1 MRKRRFI
8 FLAAVSVLLL
18 AALFWWATPVTFLEG
33 IPADKVTSI
42 EVFDG
47 GTGIGFT
54 VVAPED
60 IQYIV
65 SNLQQASMQR
75 EKLSL
80 GYMGTRFRLTFYDYS
95 GVPLETLIV
104 NSANTIRK
112 DPFFYRDPDASL
124 CLDYLDYLVS
134 LES

>member
-18 AALFWWATPVTFLEG
+18 AAAFWWATPVTFLEG

-80 GYMGTRFRLTFYDYS
+80 GYMGTRFRLTFYDDS

-124 CLDYLDYLVS
+124 CLDYLVS
-134 LES
+134 LED

>member
-8 FLAAVSVLLL
+8 FLTAASVLLL
-18 AALFWWATPVTFLEG
+18 AALFWWTTPVTFLEG
-33 IPADKVTSI
+33 VPADKVASI

-47 GTGIGFT
+47 NTGTGFT
-54 VVAPED
+54 VVTPED

-80 GYMGTRFRLTFYDYS
+80 GYMGTRFRLTFCDSS
-95 GVPLETLIV
+95 GVP
-104 NSANTIRK
+104 
-112 DPFFYRDPDASL
+112 F
-124 CLDYLDYLVS
+124 
-134 LES
+134 

>member
-8 FLAAVSVLLL
+8 FLAAASVLLL
-18 AALFWWATPVTFLEG
+18 VALFWWATPVTFLKG
-33 IPADKVTSI
+33 VPADKVTSI

-80 GYMGTRFRLTFYDYS
+80 GYMGTRFRLTFYDDS

>member
-1 MRKRRFI
+1 MWKRRFI

-33 IPADKVTSI
+33 VPADKVTSI

-80 GYMGTRFRLTFYDYS
+80 GYMGTRFRLTFYDDS

-124 CLDYLDYLVS
+124 CLDYLVS
-134 LES
+134 LED

>member
-42 EVFDG
+42 GVFDG

-80 GYMGTRFRLTFYDYS
+80 GYMGTRFRLTFYDDS

-124 CLDYLDYLVS
+124 CLDYLVS
-134 LES
+134 LED

>member
-8 FLAAVSVLLL
+8 FLAAVYVLLL

-33 IPADKVTSI
+33 VPADKVTSI

-80 GYMGTRFRLTFYDYS
+80 GYMGTRFRLTFYDDS

>member
-8 FLAAVSVLLL
+8 FLAAVSVLFL

-33 IPADKVTSI
+33 VPADKVTSI

-80 GYMGTRFRLTFYDYS
+80 GYMGTRFRLTFYDDS

-124 CLDYLDYLVS
+124 CLDYL
-134 LES
+134 

>member
-80 GYMGTRFRLTFYDYS
+80 GYMGTRFRLTFYDDS

-124 CLDYLDYLVS
+124 CLDYLVS
-134 LES
+134 LED

>member
-1 MRKRRFI
+1 MWKRRFI

-33 IPADKVTSI
+33 VPADKVTSI

-80 GYMGTRFRLTFYDYS
+80 GYMGTRFRLTFYDDS

>member
-33 IPADKVTSI
+33 VPADKVTSI

-80 GYMGTRFRLTFYDYS
+80 GYMGTRFRLTFYDDS

-124 CLDYLDYLVS
+124 CLDYLLS
-134 LES
+134 LED

>member
-18 AALFWWATPVTFLEG
+18 AALFWWATPVTFLKG
-33 IPADKVTSI
+33 VPADKVTSI

-80 GYMGTRFRLTFYDYS
+80 GYMGTRFRLTFYDDR

-104 NSANTIRK
+104 NSAHTIRK

-124 CLDYLDYLVS
+124 CLDYLVS
-134 LES
+134 LED

>member
-33 IPADKVTSI
+33 VPADKVTSI

-54 VVAPED
+54 VVSPED

-80 GYMGTRFRLTFYDYS
+80 GYMGTRFRLTFYDDS

>member
-33 IPADKVTSI
+33 VPADKVTSI

-80 GYMGTRFRLTFYDYS
+80 GYMGTRFRLTFYDDS

>member
-65 SNLQQASMQR
+65 SNLQQASLQR

-80 GYMGTRFRLTFYDYS
+80 GYMGTRFRLTFYDDS

-124 CLDYLDYLVS
+124 CLDYLVS
-134 LES
+134 LED

>member
-8 FLAAVSVLLL
+8 FLAAVSVLFL

-33 IPADKVTSI
+33 VPADKVTSI

-80 GYMGTRFRLTFYDYS
+80 GYMGTRFRLTFYDDS

-124 CLDYLDYLVS
+124 CLDYLVS
-134 LES
+134 LED

>member
-8 FLAAVSVLLL
+8 FLAAVSVLFL
-18 AALFWWATPVTFLEG
+18 AALFWWVTPVTFLEG
-33 IPADKVTSI
+33 VPADKVTSI

-80 GYMGTRFRLTFYDYS
+80 GYMGTRFRLTFYDDS

-124 CLDYLDYLVS
+124 CLDYLVS
-134 LES
+134 LED

>member
-80 GYMGTRFRLTFYDYS
+80 GYMGTRFRLTFYDDS

-124 CLDYLDYLVS
+124 FLDYLVS
-134 LES
+134 LED

>member
-1 MRKRRFI
+1 MRKRRCI

-33 IPADKVTSI
+33 VPADKVTSI

-80 GYMGTRFRLTFYDYS
+80 GYMGTRFRLTFYDDS

-124 CLDYLDYLVS
+124 CLDYLVS
-134 LES
+134 LED

>member
-18 AALFWWATPVTFLEG
+18 AALFWWATPVTFLKG
-33 IPADKVTSI
+33 VPADKVTSI

-80 GYMGTRFRLTFYDYS
+80 GYMCTRFRLTFYDDS

-124 CLDYLDYLVS
+124 CLDYLVS
-134 LES
+134 LED

>member
-80 GYMGTRFRLTFYDYS
+80 GYMGTRFRLTFYDDS

-112 DPFFYRDPDASL
+112 DPFFYRDPEASL
-124 CLDYLDYLVS
+124 CLDYLVS
-134 LES
+134 LED

>member
-8 FLAAVSVLLL
+8 FPASVLLL

-33 IPADKVTSI
+33 IPADRVASI

-47 GTGIGFT
+47 NTGTGFT

-80 GYMGTRFRLTFYDYS
+80 GYMGTRFHLTFYDDS

-104 NSANTIRK
+104 NSTNTIRK

-124 CLDYLDYLVS
+124 CLDYLVS
-134 LES
+134 LEG

>member
-33 IPADKVTSI
+33 VPADKVTSI

-80 GYMGTRFRLTFYDYS
+80 GYMGTRFRLTFYDDS

-124 CLDYLDYLVS
+124 CLDYLVS
-134 LES
+134 LED

>member
-33 IPADKVTSI
+33 VPADKVTSI

-80 GYMGTRFRLTFYDYS
+80 GYMGTRFRLTFYDDS

-134 LES
+134 LEG

>member
-1 MRKRRFI
+1 MWKRRFI

-33 IPADKVTSI
+33 VPADKVTSI

-80 GYMGTRFRLTFYDYS
+80 GYMGTRFRLTFYDDS

-112 DPFFYRDPDASL
+112 DPFFYRDLDASL
-124 CLDYLDYLVS
+124 CLDYLVS
-134 LES
+134 LED

>member
-18 AALFWWATPVTFLEG
+18 AALFWWATPVTFLKG
-33 IPADKVTSI
+33 VPADKVTSI

-80 GYMGTRFRLTFYDYS
+80 GYMGTRFRLTFYDDS

-124 CLDYLDYLVS
+124 CLDYLVS
-134 LES
+134 LED

>member
-1 MRKRRFI
+1 MQKRRFI

-33 IPADKVTSI
+33 VPADRVASI

-47 GTGIGFT
+47 NTGTGFT
-54 VVAPED
+54 VVVPED

-75 EKLSL
+75 EKFSL
-80 GYMGTRFRLTFYDYS
+80 GYMGTRFRLTFYDDS

-112 DPFFYRDPDASL
+112 DPFFYRDPAASL

-134 LES
+134 LEG

>member
-18 AALFWWATPVTFLEG
+18 AALFWWATPATFLEG

-80 GYMGTRFRLTFYDYS
+80 GYMGTRFRLTFYDDS

-112 DPFFYRDPDASL
+112 DPFLYRDPDASL
-124 CLDYLDYLVS
+124 FFDYLVS
-134 LES
+134 LED

>member
-8 FLAAVSVLLL
+8 FLEAVSVLLL

-80 GYMGTRFRLTFYDYS
+80 GYMGTRFRLTFYDDS

-124 CLDYLDYLVS
+124 CLDYLVS
-134 LES
+134 LED

>member
-33 IPADKVTSI
+33 VPADKVTSI

-80 GYMGTRFRLTFYDYS
+80 GYMGTRFRLTLYDDS

-124 CLDYLDYLVS
+124 CLDYLVS
-134 LES
+134 LED

>member
-8 FLAAVSVLLL
+8 FLAAAFVLLL
-18 AALFWWATPVTFLEG
+18 AALFWWFTPVTFLDG
-33 IPADKVTSI
+33 IPADKVASI

-80 GYMGTRFRLTFYDYS
+80 GYMGTRFRLTFYDDS

>member
-1 MRKRRFI
+1 MWKRRFI

-33 IPADKVTSI
+33 VPADKVTSI

-80 GYMGTRFRLTFYDYS
+80 GYMGTRFRLTFYDDS

-124 CLDYLDYLVS
+124 CFDYLVS
-134 LES
+134 LED

>member
-1 MRKRRFI
+1 MQKRRFI

-33 IPADKVTSI
+33 VPADKVTSI

-80 GYMGTRFRLTFYDYS
+80 GYMGTRFRLTFYDDS

-124 CLDYLDYLVS
+124 CLDYLVS
-134 LES
+134 LED

>member
-80 GYMGTRFRLTFYDYS
+80 GYMGTRFRLTFYDDS

>member
-33 IPADKVTSI
+33 VPADKVTSI

-80 GYMGTRFRLTFYDYS
+80 GYIGTRFRLTFYDDS

>member
-8 FLAAVSVLLL
+8 FL
-18 AALFWWATPVTFLEG
+18 EG
-33 IPADKVTSI
+33 VPADKVTSI

-80 GYMGTRFRLTFYDYS
+80 GYMGTRFRLTFYDDS

>member
-80 GYMGTRFRLTFYDYS
+80 GYMGTRFRLTFYDDS

-112 DPFFYRDPDASL
+112 DPFFYRNPDASL
-124 CLDYLDYLVS
+124 CLDYLVS
-134 LES
+134 LED

>member
-33 IPADKVTSI
+33 IPADTVTSI

-80 GYMGTRFRLTFYDYS
+80 GYMGTRFRLTFYDDS

-124 CLDYLDYLVS
+124 CLDYLVS
-134 LES
+134 LED

>member
-75 EKLSL
+75 EKLSR
-80 GYMGTRFRLTFYDYS
+80 GYMGTRFRLTFYDDS

-124 CLDYLDYLVS
+124 CLDYLVS
-134 LES
+134 LED

>member
-1 MRKRRFI
+1 MWKRRFI

-18 AALFWWATPVTFLEG
+18 AALFWWATPVTFLKG
-33 IPADKVTSI
+33 VPADKVTSI

-80 GYMGTRFRLTFYDYS
+80 GYMGTRFRLTFYDDS

-124 CLDYLDYLVS
+124 CLDYLVS
-134 LES
+134 LED

>member
-80 GYMGTRFRLTFYDYS
+80 GYMGTRFRLTFYDDS

-124 CLDYLDYLVS
+124 CLDYLVS